1 MMVMGDLGN
10 YASKFDVNSQ
20 SLKEFDIALRSIRG
34 KKELTQT
41 TDIDIITKLLKVVS
55 PISESVKGNLIES
68 TAISERSVVDIIK
81 ARYSR
86 EWPNYRERIQEL
98 DTKLKSNRFML
109 SQNDLQLL
117 NDIADAL
124 DAECANLFRRMSERE

>member
-1 MMVMGDLGN
+1 MGDLGN
-10 YASKFDVNSQ
+10 FALKFDVNSQ

-41 TDIDIITKLLKVVS
+41 TETETINKLLKVVS
-55 PISESVKGNLIES
+55 PISESVKGNLTES
-68 TAISERSVVDIIK
+68 IAINERSVADIIK
-81 ARYSR
+81 ARHSG
-86 EWPNYRERIQEL
+86 EWPRYRERIQEL
-98 DTKLKSNRFML
+98 ESKLKSNRFTL
-109 SQNDLQLL
+109 SQSDLQLL

>member
-1 MMVMGDLGN
+1 MGDLGN
-10 YASKFDVNSQ
+10 FALKFDVNSQ

-98 DTKLKSNRFML
+98 DTKLKSNRFTL